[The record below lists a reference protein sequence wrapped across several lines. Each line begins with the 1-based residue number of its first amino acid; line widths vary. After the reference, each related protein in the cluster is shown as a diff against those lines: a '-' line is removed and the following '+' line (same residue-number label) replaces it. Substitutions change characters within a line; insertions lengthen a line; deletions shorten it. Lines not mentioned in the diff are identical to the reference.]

1 MKKAIDA
8 DLLQEIVDYI
18 VNKPYR
24 EVAMLVEKLKTQA
37 FEEVEITPPKEDN
50 TTTEEPTPQPQP

>member
-24 EVAMLVEKLKTQA
+24 EVAMLIDKIKAQT
-37 FEEVEITPPKEDN
+37 FEQVEITPPKED
-50 TTTEEPTPQPQP
+50 TIPTEVQDTL

>member
-1 MKKAIDA
+1 MKKAIDV

-24 EVAMLVEKLKTQA
+24 EVAMLIEKIKAQT
-37 FEEVEITPPKEDN
+37 FEQVEITPPKED
-50 TTTEEPTPQPQP
+50 TTTEVQDTL

>member
-24 EVAMLVEKLKTQA
+24 EVAMLVEKLKTQT

-50 TTTEEPTPQPQP
+50 TTTEEQTPQPQP